1 MRRHTFTL
9 IELLVVIAII
19 AILAAMLL
27 PALSKA
33 REKAESISCVN
44 NLKQFALA
52 NTMYQGDNRQ
62 FIVPSRNAFLPDWTE
77 NKKFWPEML
86 YGYINEDKAYECP
99 AATKYYSTYR
109 RYVSENDKE
118 SLDIS
123 YCANYRVFVQYTAPE
138 FRNGL
143 KVTRIKKPTEALCLG
158 PGQTANSADSNLGA
172 YETNL
177 EVATS
182 ATVPCRVDL
191 FRHAG
196 QANYLFLDGHAESI
210 SANKVYADR
219 ATYYGTRY

>member
-1 MRRHTFTL
+1 MRRHSFTL

-44 NLKQFALA
+44 SLKQFALA
-52 NTMYQGDNRQ
+52 NTMYQGDNKQ
-62 FIVPSRNAFLPDWTE
+62 FIVPSRNAFLPEWTE

-99 AATKYYSTYR
+99 AATKYFRTYR
-109 RYVSENDKE
+109 RYASATDFE

-123 YCANYRVFVQYTAPE
+123 YCANYRVFVQYTAANY
-138 FRNGL
+138 RNGL

-158 PGQTANSADSNLGA
+158 PGQTANSNDGNIGA
-172 YETNL
+172 YNTNID
-177 EVATS
+177 VATS
-182 ATVPCRVDL
+182 ETAACRVDL
-191 FRHAG
+191 YRHAG
-196 QANYLFLDGHAESI
+196 QANYLFLDGHAETI

-219 ATYYGTRY
+219 ATYYGTSY